1 MLLLQVSNKGNERL
15 RQDDR
20 SLKFILEVALHEY
33 LSPNKCI
40 FNYGMNKQDLVNIWT
55 EIKNSF
61 IKSIAEPGEM
71 VGILAAQ
78 SIGEPTTQLNLNTKH
93 FAGVASKS
101 GAASGV
107 PRILELLSL
116 TKDIKTPQIMVYFNN
131 EIRSDRN
138 AVNRIASYFKFLS
151 IKNLI
156 DSAFIYYD
164 VNTEKI
170 LKNDNVSTP
179 FFVNNQKAE
188 LSSLPFVFRIK
199 RDLKIP
205 HQRTNT
211 IG

>member
-1 MLLLQVSNKGNERL
+1 
-15 RQDDR
+15 
-20 SLKFILEVALHEY
+20 
-33 LSPNKCI
+33 
-40 FNYGMNKQDLVNIWT
+40 
-55 EIKNSF
+55 
-61 IKSIAEPGEM
+61 
-71 VGILAAQ
+71 
-78 SIGEPTTQLNLNTKH
+78 
-93 FAGVASKS
+93 
-101 GAASGV
+101 
-107 PRILELLSL
+107 
-116 TKDIKTPQIMVYFNN
+116 MVYFNN

-199 RDLKIP
+199 LNLEKMLE
-205 HQRTNT
+205 TT
-211 IG
+211 IN